1 MQMRPVRSRL
11 AISGLTHATFK
22 VAVVWLSDLL
32 SGRLHHEAAAIQ
44 FIGKLFFFS
53 MLRRWSSRLGS
64 KGPVQGTNQKIT
76 ANVQGRMHALGLI
89 SLSRSTL
96 LSTISTKRFLDLL
109 SRIWVAWGD
118 GRRSTCCRLHMTVW
132 AGAALRLFLVCC
144 ICWFSHWSADAAP
157 FELQLISGGVAH
169 PHPGGRNPLRVV

>member
-1 MQMRPVRSRL
+1 MRPVRSRL

-96 LSTISTKRFLDLL
+96 LSTISTKRFFGSTESNLSSMGGWSKINMLQTAHDGVGRSCPSVVSGVLYLL
-109 SRIWVAWGD
+109 I
-118 GRRSTCCRLHMTVW
+118 
-132 AGAALRLFLVCC
+132 
-144 ICWFSHWSADAAP
+144 
-157 FELQLISGGVAH
+157 Q
-169 PHPGGRNPLRVV
+169 PLKR